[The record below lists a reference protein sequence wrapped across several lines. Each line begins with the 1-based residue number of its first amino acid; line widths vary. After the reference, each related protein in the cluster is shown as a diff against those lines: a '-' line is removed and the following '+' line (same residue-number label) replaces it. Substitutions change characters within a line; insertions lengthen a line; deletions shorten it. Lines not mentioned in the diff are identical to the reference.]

1 MELRLGVLTVSDRV
15 AAGEVHDA
23 GGPAAE
29 ASLPQPDWRVLK
41 RAIVP
46 DEHEQIAEVLRAWCD
61 QDHLDVVFT
70 TGGTGLGPRDVTP
83 EATAQVC
90 DRPVPGIAEALRS
103 AGMSATPHAMLSRG
117 VAGLR
122 GTTLIVTLPGSPR
135 GAVEGVTVVAPVLEH
150 AVAIARGGRH

>member
-23 GGPAAE
+23 GGPAVE

-90 DRPVPGIAEALRS
+90 DRPVPGSGRCGAVGGRPLQWVPVGRLES
-103 AGMSATPHAMLSRG
+103 AA
-117 VAGLR
+117 AGL
-122 GTTLIVTLPGSPR
+122 PR
-135 GAVEGVTVVAPVLEH
+135 GGGLVPRGP
-150 AVAIARGGRH
+150 ARTA